1 MCGKSPVR
9 DKGRT
14 KHMTVKRTKSV
25 SLEELW
31 EYEAKHPV
39 VFASPRALVEARLI
53 ADLGRGKR
61 SRHRSHSNGAVH
73 SSARRKLTSQ
83 AIPKGLQS
91 FSPALTRSG
100 YAGQRP
106 QSSSTPT
113 GLHHHFAPDDA
124 THSGLIN
131 GLFVHLG

>member
-39 VFASPRALVEARLI
+39 VFASPRALAEARLI

-61 SRHRSHSNGAVH
+61 SRHRS
-73 SSARRKLTSQ
+73 RIRQKLHADTKPSC
-83 AIPKGLQS
+83 S
-91 FSPALTRSG
+91 
-100 YAGQRP
+100 
-106 QSSSTPT
+106 
-113 GLHHHFAPDDA
+113 H
-124 THSGLIN
+124 
-131 GLFVHLG
+131 